1 VRGSANVAERLI
13 VEITEPAAIDDFE
26 QVRGFVSRV
35 KDLACRVAMDDF
47 GAGLDLDQDRR
58 RLCAKRGELERGP
71 PKCTC

>member
-1 VRGSANVAERLI
+1 
-13 VEITEPAAIDDFE
+13 
-26 QVRGFVSRV
+26 VSRV

-71 PKCTC
+71 PTCTC